1 MTLRDALLTELDLEA
16 PFIRRTLERV
26 PLDKRSWKPH
36 VKSMTMGWLATF
48 LAVMWSWGVITIEQE
63 SFDPAARAGDG
74 PKPQRPSEPET
85 TEALLQ
91 LFDQNVAA
99 FRAALAGTND
109 QRLQGTWTLMT
120 GGKPFFTQPRWLVLR
135 TYILNHAV
143 HHRAQMGVY
152 LRLNGIDVP
161 AIYNDSADEKG
172 GMFR

>member
-1 MTLRDALLTELDLEA
+1 MGIRDALLTELDLEA

-26 PLDKRSWKPH
+26 PLDKGPWKPH

-63 SFDPAARAGDG
+63 SFDPAARAGAG
-74 PKPQRPSEPET
+74 QRPPEPET

-91 LFDQNVAA
+91 LFDKNLAA

-109 QRLQGTWTLMT
+109 EHLHQPWTLMP